1 MLETTAKLCKIFRAY
16 GDGIDIY
23 ATASELGEQL
33 GATASYIHELS
44 KRDQKLH
51 GKYKITDT
59 GRKERREFVR
69 KKRIRVKKPPRLSPF
84 DEVLLN
90 IKMYG
95 NCYTLADP
103 CGYLPDLYDKGFDC
117 TYREATTMD
126 GYVIEVR
133 RYL

>member
-1 MLETTAKLCKIFRAY
+1 MLETTAKMCKIFRAK
-16 GDGIDIY
+16 GNGIDIY

-51 GKYKITDT
+51 GKYEITDT

-84 DEVLLN
+84 EEVLLN

-103 CGYLPDLYDKGFDC
+103 CGYLPDLYDKGYDC

-126 GYVIEVR
+126 GFVIEVR
-133 RYL
+133 NYL

>member
-1 MLETTAKLCKIFRAY
+1 MIETTAKMCKIFHAY

-51 GKYKITDT
+51 GKYEITDT

-69 KKRIRVKKPPRLSPF
+69 KKRIRFKKPPRLSPF
-84 DEVLLN
+84 EEVLLN
-90 IKMYG
+90 IKLYG

-103 CGYLPDLYDKGFDC
+103 CGYLPDLYDNGYDC

-126 GYVIEVR
+126 GFVIEVK
-133 RYL
+133 RYV